1 MSPPLI
7 TPLIKDTPSVTRG
20 DSSPKGG
27 AKSRLS
33 PWESCHDVVVTERVS
48 LKGVHK
54 GGGDASPFGIKLY
67 IYFPLPRRRGKIYL
81 HGMGAGGGR
90 GWESI

>member
-1 MSPPLI
+1 MAGQREGQTRLSLWGRYVPVARCPAADRGAATPLI
-7 TPLIKDTPSVTRG
+7 PPLIKDTPSVTCG

-54 GGGDASPFGIKLY
+54 GGGIASPFGIKL
-67 IYFPLPRRRGKIYL
+67 
-81 HGMGAGGGR
+81 
-90 GWESI
+90 